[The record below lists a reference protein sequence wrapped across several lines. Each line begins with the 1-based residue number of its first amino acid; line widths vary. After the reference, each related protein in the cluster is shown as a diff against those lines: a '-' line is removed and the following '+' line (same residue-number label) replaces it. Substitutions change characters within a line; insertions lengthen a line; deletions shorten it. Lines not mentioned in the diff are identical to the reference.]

1 MQKINTLDL
10 LNCKAWQSAVL
21 SIRGEAAHRL
31 HNILLLKLNASGRYD
46 NRINCDP
53 KELSTLM
60 GYKSTYQLKTAR
72 KALVSLGLW
81 EYHESEKYDHNGR
94 KQGFFSV
101 PQRFLQPSNLQGMD
115 MIPSKELQGMDMIPS
130 KEATESKSEGL
141 QGMDMIPSKE
151 LQGMDMIPSKEA
163 TESKSEG
170 LQGMDMIPR
179 VGMDLIPYIYREI
192 DRYIDD
198 DDMRKVI
205 KKYLKEGKPFLYK
218 GDVLEGQ
225 LTTITTLC
233 KKVDKKTAL
242 EVAKRVLDTHVQKD
256 VLNYLIQSLRSIA
269 TPKPQ
274 KKKATT
280 YYKPR
285 KKRVE
290 VGTDWSK
297 KKAKV
302 VDMDPK
308 EVKQFFLDFEKA
320 HGMTQKSHKD
330 IEDKPKE
337 EIKIQD
343 DDPEWLKDLYK
354 GH

>member
-53 KELSTLM
+53 KELSILM

-101 PQRFLQPSNLQGMD
+101 PQRFLQPSN
-115 MIPSKELQGMDMIPS
+115 
-130 KEATESKSEGL
+130 
-141 QGMDMIPSKE
+141 

>member
-101 PQRFLQPSNLQGMD
+101 PQRFLQPSN
-115 MIPSKELQGMDMIPS
+115 
-130 KEATESKSEGL
+130 
-141 QGMDMIPSKE
+141 

>member
-72 KALVSLGLW
+72 KAVVSLGLW

-101 PQRFLQPSNLQGMD
+101 PQRFLQPSN
-115 MIPSKELQGMDMIPS
+115 
-130 KEATESKSEGL
+130 
-141 QGMDMIPSKE
+141 

-242 EVAKRVLDTHVQKD
+242 EVAKRVLDTHVQRD

-308 EVKQFFLDFEKA
+308 DVKQFFLDFEKA

>member
-101 PQRFLQPSNLQGMD
+101 LQRFLQPSN
-115 MIPSKELQGMDMIPS
+115 
-130 KEATESKSEGL
+130 
-141 QGMDMIPSKE
+141 

>member
-1 MQKINTLDL
+1 
-10 LNCKAWQSAVL
+10 
-21 SIRGEAAHRL
+21 
-31 HNILLLKLNASGRYD
+31 
-46 NRINCDP
+46 
-53 KELSTLM
+53 
-60 GYKSTYQLKTAR
+60 
-72 KALVSLGLW
+72 
-81 EYHESEKYDHNGR
+81 
-94 KQGFFSV
+94 
-101 PQRFLQPSNLQGMD
+101 
-115 MIPSKELQGMDMIPS
+115 
-130 KEATESKSEGL
+130 
-141 QGMDMIPSKE
+141 
-151 LQGMDMIPSKEA
+151 MDMIPSKEA

>member
-115 MIPSKELQGMDMIPS
+115 MIPSKE
-130 KEATESKSEGL
+130 
-141 QGMDMIPSKE
+141 
-151 LQGMDMIPSKEA
+151 A

-205 KKYLKEGKPFLYK
+205 KKYLKEGKPLLYK